1 MDPFKAYDIRGIYG
15 TEINEDLAYR
25 SGYFI
30 PRLLN
35 ADHVIVGRDIRLSSE
50 SLHDALVSGVLDS
63 GSDDVCGIIAV
74 RSE

>member
-25 SGYFI
+25 IGYFI
-30 PRLLN
+30 PRLLK

-50 SLHDALVSGVLDS
+50 SLHDSLVSGVLDS